1 MDSSQNYT
9 RYRGSDQVPVQ
20 SFEKAIGG
28 KSGGGAIRLT
38 HESVADISAGVAQ
51 RQAEAARGPVLENV
65 VDLRT
70 ALRRKSS
77 VLKPWSTPNGSTKG
91 GNP

>member
-1 MDSSQNYT
+1 LNSQNFS
-9 RYRGSDQVPVQ
+9 RFRNSDQVPTQ
-20 SFEKAIGG
+20 DFQKSIGG
-28 KSGGGAIRLT
+28 KTGGGAIRLT

-51 RQAEAARGPVLENV
+51 RQVEAARGPVLENV

-70 ALRRKSS
+70 ALRRKST